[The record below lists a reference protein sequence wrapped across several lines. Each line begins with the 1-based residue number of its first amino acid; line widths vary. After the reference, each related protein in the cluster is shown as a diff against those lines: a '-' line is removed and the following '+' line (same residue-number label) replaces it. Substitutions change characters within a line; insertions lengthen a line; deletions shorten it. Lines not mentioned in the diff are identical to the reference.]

1 MESVGKGFVGEHCV
15 FGKPFGVEGIG
26 RHPGQMRDRGFTW
39 GKHGAK
45 ASSLERCLGWRCS
58 ASAVISATEAGGLL
72 SQDFYGLFW
81 QLNRRRIT

>member
-39 GKHGAK
+39 GKVLGQGIITGTVLGLEVLGISCYFGHG
-45 ASSLERCLGWRCS
+45 G
-58 ASAVISATEAGGLL
+58 
-72 SQDFYGLFW
+72 
-81 QLNRRRIT
+81 RRFVVSRFLRPFLAAE